1 MMDLHDFKNQQ
12 IKALQTEVCTLNEYI
27 TRLET
32 FIFEL
37 TEENYPNDYK
47 KVIRQE
53 LFGSKNED

>member
-53 LFGSKNED
+53 LF